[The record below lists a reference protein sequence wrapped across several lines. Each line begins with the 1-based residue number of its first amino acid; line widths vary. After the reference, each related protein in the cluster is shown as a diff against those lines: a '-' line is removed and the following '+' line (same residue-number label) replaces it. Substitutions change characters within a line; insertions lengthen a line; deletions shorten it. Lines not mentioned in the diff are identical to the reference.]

1 MKKVSVENI
10 KDVLKELLKKSLK
23 ASFENKELPEILEIP
38 EVLIEVPANKLNGD
52 FSSNIAMMCAK
63 KFKMPPRDIA
73 KIILKNLKIDG
84 LFIEKCE
91 IAGAGFIN
99 FFLNDNFYNEVLLNI
114 LSKKENYGKN
124 NMVLGKRVL
133 VEYVSAN
140 PTGPMHMG
148 NARGGAFGDC
158 LASLL
163 EIAGYDVTREF
174 YVNDAGNQ
182 IAKFALSLD
191 IRYRQ
196 IISGSEEN
204 PQLPED
210 CYQGEDIKD
219 LSREFYNLHEEKY
232 LNCSGE
238 ERQKALVEF
247 ALPKN
252 IQKMHYDLKRYN
264 INFDNWFSEKSLY
277 KSGEVEKTI
286 ENFKKKSLTYE
297 RDDALWFK
305 ATDFGAEKD
314 EVLVRN
320 NGIPTYFLVDVA
332 YHINKFLKRNYDL
345 CIDLLGADHAGHV
358 NRMKLALKALGVDS
372 EKLKIIIFQLVR
384 LVKDGKV
391 VKMSKRTGKAINLSD
406 LLDEVPTDAIRF
418 IFNMKD
424 ANSQMDFDLSLAV
437 EKNMDNP
444 VYYVQYA
451 YARIC
456 SVFKMLEKSGE
467 NLEFSKIN
475 LTKNIFKKEEEK
487 DLIKLLH
494 FYPEEIAL
502 AVKEYNPSRIMKYVL
517 SVASTFHKF
526 YNSCKINCENK
537 ELMEARFTLCY
548 CTKTVIKNVLNMFKI
563 SAPESM

>member
-1 MKKVSVENI
+1 MKKISVENV
-10 KDVLKELLKKSLK
+10 KDILKELLMESLK
-23 ASFENKELPEILEIP
+23 VSFENKELPDILDIP
-38 EVLIEVPANKLNGD
+38 EVLIEVPANKTNGD

-63 KFKMPPRDIA
+63 KFKMPPRNIA
-73 KIILKNLKIDG
+73 KIISKNLKVDD
-84 LFIEKCE
+84 LFLEKCE

-99 FFLNDNFYNEVLLNI
+99 FFLSDNFYDEVLSNI

-124 NMVLGKRVL
+124 NIGSGRRVL

-163 EIAGYDVTREF
+163 EISGYDVTREF

-191 IRYRQ
+191 VRYRQ
-196 IISGSEEN
+196 ILSGSEEE
-204 PQLPED
+204 PKLPED

-219 LSREFYNLHEEKY
+219 LAREFYNLHKEKY
-232 LNCSGE
+232 LNCSEE
-238 ERQKALVEF
+238 ERQKALVDF

-252 IQKMHYDLKRYN
+252 IKKMHYDLKRYN
-264 INFDNWFSEKSLY
+264 IDFDIWFSEKGLY
-277 KSGEVEKTI
+277 ANGEVEKTI
-286 ENFKKKSLTYE
+286 EDFKKKGLTYAK
-297 RDDALWFK
+297 DDALWFK

-332 YHINKFLKRNYDL
+332 YHIDKFLKRKYDL
-345 CIDLLGADHAGHV
+345 CIDLWGADHAGHV

-437 EKNMDNP
+437 EKDMDNP

-467 NLEFSKIN
+467 NLDFSKIN
-475 LTKNIFKKEEEK
+475 LVKNIFKKGEEK
-487 DLIKLLH
+487 DLIRLLH
-494 FYPEEIAL
+494 FYPEEVAL
-502 AVKEYNPSRIMKYVL
+502 AVKECNPSRVMKYLL
-517 SVASTFHKF
+517 SVAAAFHKF
-526 YNSCKINCENK
+526 YNSCKVNCENK
-537 ELMEARFTLCY
+537 KLMEARVVLCY
-548 CTKTVIKNVLNMFKI
+548 CTKTIIKNILDMFKI